1 MKLPPGGRV
10 LPPMDLI
17 TDFVAFV
24 TAVAMSVAAPFVEP
38 FEHEIAETFQVAPG
52 SLVAIDL
59 RGGSIKVMPADGRTA
74 RIVLVERVT
83 GVSDAAAER
92 ARARATVELVQDG
105 DVVRLRARGPQGFRW
120 FGNARVQ
127 MRAEAWV
134 PADVRL
140 SLETTGG
147 SISVEGLRTAAIDA
161 DTSGG
166 SIRVDGGA
174 APIRVDTSGGS
185 IQVGHVGD
193 TLAADTSGGSIS
205 VDHVDAG
212 ARSVQV
218 RTSGGSIRIGVSP
231 AARLAVEAGT
241 SGGRV
246 HVDGLSLQLD
256 QRSRTHVRGLLNGGT
271 APLRAETS
279 GGSVT
284 ISASAR

>member
-1 MKLPPGGRV
+1 
-10 LPPMDLI
+10 MDLI

-24 TAVAMSVAAPFVEP
+24 TAVAMSVAAPFVQP
-38 FEHEIAETFQVAPG
+38 IDHEIAETFQVAPG

-74 RIVLVERVT
+74 RIVLIERVT
-83 GVSDAAAER
+83 GASEAAAER
-92 ARARATVELVQDG
+92 ARAEAVVELVQDG

-120 FGNARVQ
+120 FGGARVQ

-140 SLETTGG
+140 SL
-147 SISVEGLRTAAIDA
+147 

-166 SIRVDGGA
+166 SIRVDGHRTAAVEANTSGGSIRVGGGT

-185 IQVGHVGD
+185 IHVGRVGD
-193 TLAADTSGGSIS
+193 TLSADTSGGSIS
-205 VDHVDAG
+205 VDHVEAG
-212 ARSVQV
+212 ARGVQLG
-218 RTSGGSIRIGVSP
+218 TSGGSIRVGVSP
-231 AARLAVEAGT
+231 AARLAIEAGT

-246 HVDGLSLQLD
+246 NVADLPLEVEH
-256 QRSRTHVRGLLNGGT
+256 RSRTRIRGVLNGGT

-284 ISASAR
+284 ISAADE